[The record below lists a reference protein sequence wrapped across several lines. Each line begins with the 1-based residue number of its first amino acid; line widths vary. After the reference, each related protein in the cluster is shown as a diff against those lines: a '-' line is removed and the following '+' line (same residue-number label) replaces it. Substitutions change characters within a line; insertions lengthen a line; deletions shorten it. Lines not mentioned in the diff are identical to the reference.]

1 MPNLQTILRAS
12 RAHSD
17 KGRKSAND
25 NFYAAVQAAAAQQLQ
40 NQALRNAGM
49 IGAVGLGTGAAARGL
64 QGLMQLINRN
74 VNKPRRSY
82 PTSIPVDMPLHEEE
96 EPKIAADKRAVY
108 TGATI
113 GAALGAAKAP
123 TSHFGQGVARGAL
136 HGGAAELGAVGGGLG
151 GAALGGAGGLSTYL
165 LLSKLLNN
173 QPTDGSALASLLGG
187 AGVGGLAGAG
197 AGGYAGYKGMQHA
210 LGTPPWNVEEHK
222 EPKPKQAGLADF
234 MKGEYAQSVSG
245 VPWAMPAAV
254 GAGAAG
260 LAGGWSAM
268 DYLLDK
274 RRKGDLQAEL
284 EKAKAEYEAALMAST
299 TGKTAA
305 AGTLAR
311 DLDDLYD
318 EMTKK
323 ANSWADLAGRG
334 AGAYGIY
341 GGVAG
346 LTTAL
351 LAYNWDKK
359 RQRRALIDKALKE
372 RRKRRFS
379 SQPAAMYVRPQQ
391 NAPQV
396 PQSMQPAPPVDEGL
410 EF

>member
-1 MPNLQTILRAS
+1 MPNLQTVLQAS
-12 RAHSD
+12 RAHSV

-49 IGAVGLGTGAAARGL
+49 LGAVGLGTGAAARGL
-64 QGLMQLINRN
+64 QGLVQLINRN

-82 PTSIPVDMPLHEEE
+82 PTSVPVDMPLHEEE
-96 EPKIAADKRAVY
+96 EPKTA
-108 TGATI
+108 
-113 GAALGAAKAP
+113 
-123 TSHFGQGVARGAL
+123 S
-136 HGGAAELGAVGGGLG
+136 LGAVIG
-151 GAALGGAGGLSTYL
+151 GAI
-165 LLSKLLNN
+165 
-173 QPTDGSALASLLGG
+173 GSAFGQRPPIKPTPAPQPAAPPRVKYIFGGQLQNPQPVAPLQQKG
-187 AGVGGLAGAG
+187 AGV
-197 AGGYAGYKGMQHA
+197 
-210 LGTPPWNVEEHK
+210 
-222 EPKPKQAGLADF
+222 ADF
-234 MKGEYAQSVSG
+234 LKGEYAQSVSG

-260 LAGGWSAM
+260 LMGGWSAM

-284 EKAKAEYEAALMAST
+284 EKAKEEYEAALMAST
-299 TGKTAA
+299 AGKTAA
-305 AGTLAR
+305 EGTLAR
-311 DLDDLYD
+311 DLDDLFD

-323 ANSWADLAGRG
+323 ASSWADLAGRG

-341 GGVAG
+341 GGLAG

-379 SQPAAMYVRPQQ
+379 QQPAAMYVRPQQ

-396 PQSMQPAPPVDEGL
+396 PQSMQTAPPIDEGL